1 MSTPT
6 LSAFKSAA
14 ALLAMAACAACAP
27 QVHERPASA
36 EVFVPCWGDAPPR
49 MRHVDWALSQSGLA
63 LNRAARERLLHSAQ
77 RICAAGAGHAEFA
90 LQPGTNAAT
99 DVASAASLDR
109 PVLPTR

>member
-36 EVFVPCWGDAPPR
+36 DVFVPCWGDAPPR
-49 MRHVDWALSQSGLA
+49 MRHVDWALSQSGLV
-63 LNRAARERLLHSAQ
+63 LNHAARERLLHSAQ
-77 RICAAGAGHAEFA
+77 RVCATGAGHAEFV
-90 LQPGTNAAT
+90 LQPDTNATA
-99 DVASAASLDR
+99 DVASAPSLDR
-109 PVLPTR
+109 PALPTR